1 MFFVLKEFFQV
12 VEDFKEMRAT
22 SEEQFNERL
31 RRLCV
36 YLKAFVKNHKAYAT
50 REKWDDLSQ
59 LEFLLTINKFCSSQ
73 QGSRKPPELI
83 KLVEVIIC

>member
-31 RRLCV
+31 RKLGA
-36 YLKAFVKNHKAYAT
+36 YLKAFVRNHKAYAT

-59 LEFLLTINKFCSSQ
+59 LEFWFTINKFCSSKQ
-73 QGSRKPPELI
+73 VSRKPPELI